1 LWAFAGTA
9 AGRSD
14 SFCVVQVDGPLD
26 PAALASTL
34 ASVVERHEILRTWF
48 HHLGGMSLPLQVI
61 GRDGAPS
68 LRETDLRGLDREEQ
82 EVEIERLVRTMRAH
96 PFDLT
101 RVPMLRAALARIA
114 ARRCLL
120 LLSLPALC
128 SDGTGLQILVQ
139 EIARCYEATGSGV
152 PLADDP
158 VQYCDLAEWLN
169 ALLESADTKKG
180 RDYWRQNVKS
190 EWTTA
195 RLPNARPSID
205 AAPVRFREVGLTLPS
220 ALSSRAG
227 EVAARFGARDSDF
240 LLACWQVF
248 LWRVKGDADFAVAIE
263 YGGREREETRRAL
276 GPLARSLPLRA
287 QVESGITFDEV
298 IRRTA
303 RAVREMGRWQEFFCW
318 EQLEAPGRDGEPQP
332 FLPFAFGFREPA
344 PASTAR
350 GVAFDLRAGW
360 GRDEPHRVRLSVS
373 GNGSAMRTE
382 LSFDTD
388 QFAPVEMRR
397 FLEQL
402 HALIDDAVREPLR
415 VASELSILS
424 RGERQALVF
433 ELNDT
438 ERPHEELCVHELFE
452 RQVGRTPDSIA
463 VVFEEEQ
470 ISFET
475 LDLRADQ
482 LARYLRSLGVGPETP
497 VALLVERGLEFVV
510 GLLAV
515 MKAGGAYVPFDPAQ
529 PRDRLAKLLDESRP
543 VVTLTLGTLADR
555 LPPGE
560 ARVFRFDTDWELV
573 ASPSD
578 EPLVREA
585 APANL
590 MYGMFTSGSTGRP
603 KAVGVE
609 HRQLVNYIIGIEQAL
624 ELRRDERFGLISTTA
639 ADLGNTAL
647 FPPLCL
653 GGCLHLI
660 SRERAFDGDALAEYL
675 DRQPIDCLKIVPSHL
690 EALRGSPRGRRLAPR
705 RQLVLGGEACR
716 DELVDEVKKGAPE
729 CVVFNHYGPTEA
741 TVGVLTHRVKR
752 ANHEPGVRSIP
763 LGRPIANTEI
773 YLLDLHGN
781 PVPAGIP
788 GELHI
793 GGASLARGYLG
804 RPEWTAER
812 FVPDPFGDRSGGRL
826 YRTGDLCR
834 FDAAGDVEFL
844 GRGDHQ
850 IKLRGYRI
858 EMGEIE
864 AVIRSAPG
872 VLQTLVVPRED
883 RPGDTRLTAYVVV
896 EHPASV
902 ALASRSHR
910 RLPNDMVIADLNEH
924 ETAFQ
929 YAEIFEDETYLRHGI
944 ELGEG
949 DCVFDVGANI
959 GMATLFFHSRRAN
972 LRIYAIEPV
981 PALVDVLRFNID
993 LYGIDAVVLPV
1004 GLSAASSEAKIVYYP
1019 GYSIMSGLY
1028 ADARE
1033 EAETVRTVMRNRELA
1048 GDAGVGELL
1057 PHLDEFL
1064 ERRFSGEAV
1073 SCRLRRLSD
1082 VIREQGVE
1090 RIDLLKIDVQKS
1102 ELDLLEGIDPEDW
1115 RKIRQIVLE
1124 VHDVEGRLAGV
1135 KELLSRMGFDLVV
1148 EQEASLG
1155 GTDRHHVY
1163 ASRDRT
1169 RRDSAPHRSGFRGP
1183 SLVTPPVLREFVKDK
1198 LPDYMQPSAYVLLEA
1213 LPLTANGKVDRAAL
1227 PSPEAAGSLRATSFA
1242 APRTAT
1248 ELELARIWSELLR
1261 LERVGIH
1268 DDFFALGGH
1277 SLLAMQLVSR
1287 VRSTF
1292 RVELPLREL
1301 FETPTVAKLAEA
1313 IERHDRA
1320 EGEQAPIRPSPR
1332 EGELPLS
1339 FAQQRLWFLDQL
1351 VPNNPFYNLASAVRL
1366 TGPLDVDALK
1376 RTLNEVVRR
1385 HEVLRTIFA
1394 PVEGQAAQSILPS
1407 LHVLVPVADLAALT
1421 GEAREREL
1429 NRLATSDAQRPFD
1442 LKRGPL
1448 LRASLIKLGEA
1459 HHAVLLAMHH
1469 IVSDGWSQG
1478 VLVRELAILYPAFAE
1493 GRPSPLPELPIQYA
1507 DFALWQRQSLTG
1519 DFRERQLSYWREQL
1533 SELPVV
1539 QLPADRPR
1547 PAMQSFR
1554 GARYLFGM
1562 PEPVAGALRTLSAS
1576 EGATLFMTLL
1586 GAFQVLLS
1594 RYCGLED
1601 IAVGSP
1607 IAGRTRSETEG
1618 LIGFFVNSLVLR
1630 TDLSGDPSFRE
1641 LLRRVR
1647 EVALEAYAHQDLPF
1661 EMLVEELHPARDPSR
1676 DPLFQ
1681 VMFALQNAPMPSVGT
1696 PHGLTLEP
1704 LHVETLTTKF
1714 DLTVAMWEWM
1724 SRLQG
1729 VVEYSTDL
1737 LDHTTVIRMMGH
1749 LTVLLEGI
1757 SASPEARL
1765 SALPLLARE
1774 ERLQLLFEWRGTT
1787 TEYPAEA
1794 CVQELFH
1801 ERAEAEPDRVALVRG
1816 EHQLTYGELNARAN
1830 GLARRL
1836 RSLGVGLETPVGICF
1851 ERSLEMVVGM
1861 LGVLKAGGCYVPL
1874 DPGYPEERL
1883 AFMLEYT
1890 GTGVV
1895 LVEEALADRIP
1906 EPAEPIVRVI
1916 VDAAGIEAEPDA
1928 ISSIG
1933 IGSENLAYV
1942 MSTSGSTGHPKGV
1955 EIRHRGVTRLL
1966 FGTSYVRLNADER
1979 FLHLSSVSFDAS
1991 TFELWGALLHGARCV
2006 LYPERVPAA
2015 AELARLIREQHVSTL
2030 WLTASLFNT
2039 VIDEDPQALSTV
2051 SQLLVGGEALS
2062 LPHVRRALDRL
2073 PAQIINGYGPTEN
2086 TTFTCCYKIP
2096 PVLKESLASVPIG
2109 PPIANTEAYVLDREM
2124 RPVPVGVFGE
2134 LLAGGDG
2141 LARGYMNRA
2150 ELTAEKFIPH
2160 PFGEAGSRL
2169 YRTGDLVRWRADG
2182 TLEFIARVDRQVK
2195 LRGFR
2200 IEPGEIEAGLL
2211 EHPAVSR
2218 AVVLERRD
2226 PHAAG
2231 RKLVAY
2237 VVVSP
2242 DPDGRTADADELRR
2256 FLAVKLP
2263 DYMIPAAFVSLESIP
2278 LTPSGKVDRDA
2289 LPAPERAGSDGFS
2302 TYVAPRTPVEEQLAA
2317 LWSEVLGID
2326 RVGVYDNFFELG
2338 GDSIL
2343 SIQVVARAYS
2353 RHLRFT
2359 PAQLFQHQTIA
2370 ELAPLAESTRAVAAE
2385 EGPVVGPV
2393 LLTPIQHWFFEQE
2406 LAEPHHFNQSMLLE
2420 VRERLDASCVR
2431 GAVDSVLA
2439 QHDALRLRFHKGESG
2454 WSQHNAPYTSAELG
2468 RVFWHVALGSLSP
2481 EEQLGAIEAAASRM
2495 QASLGLEAGPLL
2507 RVALFEVGPDSSRLL
2522 MVIHHLAIDGVSW
2535 RILSQ
2540 DLLTSY
2546 GQLKQ
2551 GLAAQLPPRTT
2562 SFKLWAERLA
2572 EYARSRAIE
2581 DEEPIWRSLIGSDSR
2596 PLPVD
2601 HVRGE
2606 NDVASAETVVEWLST
2621 EETHALLREAPKAY
2635 RAQINDVLLTAL
2647 VRAFGEWT
2655 GEPSLV
2661 LWLEGHGREELF
2673 ADVDLSRTVGWFTTM
2688 FPVRLELRGDENPGD
2703 ALESVKEQLRRVPRH
2718 GIGYGLLRYLRGR
2731 GLSIRSDLSF
2741 NYLGQFGQDSPEI
2754 SRYGPASESAGPS
2767 MSPGGRRSHQ
2777 LDFNCMVIGGRLRV
2791 LCRYSRNLNHRS
2803 TIEKLTAGYTRALR
2817 DVIAHCQ
2824 SHTTTAWRPSDF
2836 PLANLDQAK
2845 LDQVARILARVDE
2858 DSDRD

>member
-1 LWAFAGTA
+1 MSDFVEGYRLSPQQRRLWTFS
-9 AGRSD
+9 GRGACGAD
-14 SFCVVQVDGPLD
+14 SFCVVRVEGPLD
-26 PAALASTL
+26 PARLASTL

-48 HHLGGMSLPLQVI
+48 HHLGGMSMPLQVI

-68 LRETDLRGLDREEQ
+68 IRETDLRGLDREEQ
-82 EVEIERLVRTMRAH
+82 EIEIERLVRTMRAH

-101 RVPMLRAALARIA
+101 QVPMLRVALARIA

-139 EIARCYEATGSGV
+139 EIARCYEAVGSGV
-152 PLADDP
+152 PLADEP

-180 RDYWRQNVKS
+180 RDYWRQGVKS
-190 EWTTA
+190 EWTTV

-205 AAPVRFREVGLTLPS
+205 AAPVRFQEVGLTLSS
-220 ALSSRAG
+220 ALSSRVG

-248 LWRVKGDADFAVAIE
+248 LWRFTRDADFAVAIE
-263 YGGREREETRRAL
+263 YGGREREETQRAL

-287 QVESGITFDEV
+287 EVESGITFDEV

-303 RAVREMGRWQEFFCW
+303 RAVREMGRWQEFFSW
-318 EQLEAPGRDGEPQP
+318 EGLQARDREPQP
-332 FLPFAFGFREPA
+332 FLPFAFCFREPF
-344 PASTAR
+344 PPSTAR
-350 GVAFDLRAGW
+350 GVAFDMRAGW
-360 GRDEPHRVRLSVS
+360 SRDEPHRVRLSVIET
-373 GNGSAMRTE
+373 GSAIRTE
-382 LSFDTD
+382 LSFDAD
-388 QFAPVEMRR
+388 LFAPVEMRR

-402 HALIDDAVREPLR
+402 QALIDDAVREPGR

-438 ERPHEELCVHELFE
+438 ERAHEELCVHELFE
-452 RQVGRTPDSIA
+452 RQAGRRPEAIA

-475 LDLRADQ
+475 LDLRANG
-482 LARYLRSLGVGPETP
+482 LARHLRSLGVGPETP
-497 VALLVERGLEFVV
+497 VALLVERGLEFIV

-529 PRDRLAKLLDESRP
+529 PMDRLAKLLDESRP
-543 VVTLTLGTLADR
+543 VVTLTLGACADR

-573 ASPSD
+573 ESPGD
-578 EPLVREA
+578 EPHASEVT
-585 APANL
+585 PANL

-609 HRQLVNYIIGIEQAL
+609 HRQLVNYLIGIEEAL

-660 SRERAFDGDALAEYL
+660 SSERAFDGDALAEYL
-675 DRQPIDCLKIVPSHL
+675 DRQPLDCLKIVPSHL

-716 DELVDEVKKGAPE
+716 DELVDEVQKGSPG
-729 CVVFNHYGPTEA
+729 CVIFNHYGPTEA
-741 TVGVLTHRVKR
+741 AVGVLAHKVRSG
-752 ANHEPGVRSIP
+752 NHESGGRSIP

-812 FVPDPFGDRSGGRL
+812 FVPNPFADRSGARL

-844 GRGDHQ
+844 GRDDHQ

-864 AVIRSAPG
+864 AVLRSAPG
-872 VLQTLVVPRED
+872 VRQALVAPRED
-883 RPGDTRLTAYVVV
+883 RPGDTRLTAYVVLENPV
-896 EHPASV
+896 PAS
-902 ALASRSHR
+902 RPHR
-910 RLPNDMVIADLNEH
+910 RLLSEMVIADLNEQ
-924 ETAFQ
+924 T
-929 YAEIFEDETYLRHGI
+929 
-944 ELGEG
+944 
-949 DCVFDVGANI
+949 
-959 GMATLFFHSRRAN
+959 
-972 LRIYAIEPV
+972 
-981 PALVDVLRFNID
+981 
-993 LYGIDAVVLPV
+993 
-1004 GLSAASSEAKIVYYP
+1004 
-1019 GYSIMSGLY
+1019 
-1028 ADARE
+1028 
-1033 EAETVRTVMRNRELA
+1033 
-1048 GDAGVGELL
+1048 
-1057 PHLDEFL
+1057 
-1064 ERRFSGEAV
+1064 
-1073 SCRLRRLSD
+1073 
-1082 VIREQGVE
+1082 
-1090 RIDLLKIDVQKS
+1090 
-1102 ELDLLEGIDPEDW
+1102 PED
-1115 RKIRQIVLE
+1115 
-1124 VHDVEGRLAGV
+1124 
-1135 KELLSRMGFDLVV
+1135 
-1148 EQEASLG
+1148 
-1155 GTDRHHVY
+1155 
-1163 ASRDRT
+1163 
-1169 RRDSAPHRSGFRGP
+1169 
-1183 SLVTPPVLREFVKDK
+1183 LREFVKDK

-1227 PSPEAAGSLRATSFA
+1227 PSPEAAGSLRAASFT
-1242 APRTAT
+1242 APRTAA
-1248 ELELARIWSELLR
+1248 EQELARIWSEVLR
-1261 LERVGIH
+1261 VERVGVH

-1277 SLLAMQLVSR
+1277 SLLAMQLISR

-1292 RVELPLREL
+1292 GVELPLREL
-1301 FETPTVAKLAEA
+1301 FESPTVAKLAEA
-1313 IERHDRA
+1313 IERHDRGA
-1320 EGEQAPIRPSPR
+1320 GEAAPIRPAPR
-1332 EGELPLS
+1332 DGELPLS

-1351 VPNNPFYNLASAVRL
+1351 VPDNPFYNLASAVRL
-1366 TGPLDVDALK
+1366 SGPLDVDALQ

-1385 HEVLRTIFA
+1385 HEVLRTTFTA
-1394 PVEGQAAQSILPS
+1394 VEGRAAQSILPS
-1407 LHVLVPVADLAALT
+1407 LQVLLPVADLGGLT
-1421 GEAREREL
+1421 SEAREREL
-1429 NRLATSDAQRPFD
+1429 NRLATADAQRPFD

-1448 LRASLIKLGEA
+1448 LRASLIKLGDA
-1459 HHAVLLAMHH
+1459 HHVVLLAMHH

-1478 VLVRELAILYPAFAE
+1478 VLVRELAILYPAFAG

-1554 GARYLFGM
+1554 GARYLFGI
-1562 PEPVAGALRTLSAS
+1562 PEPVAGALRALSAS

-1601 IAVGSP
+1601 IPVGSP

-1630 TDLSGDPSFRE
+1630 TNLSGDPSFRE
-1641 LLRRVR
+1641 LVGRVR

-1661 EMLVEELHPARDPSR
+1661 EMLVEELDPARDPSR

-1681 VMFALQNAPMPSVGT
+1681 VMFALQNAPMPSVST
-1696 PHGLTLEP
+1696 PHELTLEP

-1714 DLTVAMWEWM
+1714 DMTVAMWEWM

-1737 LDHTTVIRMMGH
+1737 LDRTTVIRMMGH

-1757 SASPEARL
+1757 SASPDLRL
-1765 SALPLLARE
+1765 SALPLLTRE
-1774 ERLQLLFEWRGTT
+1774 ERLQLCEWRGRT

-1794 CVQELFH
+1794 CVHELFE
-1801 ERAEAEPDRVALVRG
+1801 ERAEAEPDRVALVLG
-1816 EHQLTYGELNARAN
+1816 ERQLTYGELNARAN
-1830 GLARRL
+1830 RLARHL
-1836 RSLGVGLETPVGICF
+1836 RSLGVGLETPVGLCF
-1851 ERSLEMVVGM
+1851 ERSLEMVVGI
-1861 LGVLKAGGCYVPL
+1861 LATLKAGGCYVPL
-1874 DPGYPEERL
+1874 DPGYPAERL

-1890 GTGVV
+1890 ETRVV
-1895 LVEEALADRIP
+1895 LTERALADTIPGPAQPLVRI
-1906 EPAEPIVRVI
+1906 E
-1916 VDAAGIEAEPDA
+1916 VDAARIEEPPDA
-1928 ISSIG
+1928 IPSMG
-1933 IGSENLAYV
+1933 IASENLAYV

-1955 EIRHRGVTRLL
+1955 EIRHRGVIRLL

-1979 FLHLSSVSFDAS
+1979 FLHLSPVSFDAS

-2006 LYPERVPAA
+2006 LYPDRIPDA
-2015 AELARLIREQHVSTL
+2015 AELARLIREQDVSTL

-2039 VIDEDPQALSTV
+2039 VIDEDPQALSPV
-2051 SQLLVGGEALS
+2051 AQLLVGGEALS

-2073 PAQIINGYGPTEN
+2073 PGQIINGYGPTEN
-2086 TTFTCCYKIP
+2086 TTFTCCYRIP
-2096 PVLKESLASVPIG
+2096 EALKESLASVPIG

-2124 RPVPVGVFGE
+2124 RPVPIGVFGE
-2134 LLAGGDG
+2134 LLVGGDG
-2141 LARGYMNRA
+2141 LARGYTKRA
-2150 ELTAEKFIPH
+2150 ELTAEKFVPH
-2160 PFGEAGSRL
+2160 PFGEPGSRL
-2169 YRTGDLVRWRADG
+2169 YRTGDLVRWRVEG
-2182 TLEFIARVDRQVK
+2182 ILEFIARVDRQVK

-2200 IEPGEIEAGLL
+2200 IELGEIEAALL

-2218 AVVLERRD
+2218 AVVHDRRD

-2231 RKLVAY
+2231 RRLVAY
-2237 VVVSP
+2237 VVASP
-2242 DPDGRTADADELRR
+2242 DPDGRAVDAGGLSRYLR
-2256 FLAVKLP
+2256 AKLP
-2263 DYMIPAAFVSLESIP
+2263 DYMIPAAFVFLESIP
-2278 LTPSGKVDRDA
+2278 LTGSGKVDREA
-2289 LPAPERAGSDGFS
+2289 LPAPERASLDGVS
-2302 TYVAPRTPVEEQLAA
+2302 TYVEPRTPVEEQLAA

-2326 RVGVYDNFFELG
+2326 RVGVHDNFFELG

-2343 SIQVVARAYS
+2343 SIQVVARAHS
-2353 RHLRFT
+2353 RRLHLT

-2370 ELAPLAESTRAVAAE
+2370 ELAPLVESTRAVAAE
-2385 EGPVVGPV
+2385 QGPVSGPV
-2393 LLTPIQHWFFEQE
+2393 RLTPIQHWFFEQE
-2406 LAEPHHFNQSMLLE
+2406 LAEPHHFNQAMLLE
-2420 VRERLDASCVR
+2420 VRERLDASVVR
-2431 GAVDSVLA
+2431 GAVDSILA
-2439 QHDALRLRFHKGESG
+2439 QHDALRLRFHEGESG
-2454 WSQHNAPYTSAELG
+2454 WSQHNAPYAPAEVR
-2468 RVFWHVALGSLSP
+2468 RVFSHVDLGSLSA
-2481 EEQLGAIEAAASRM
+2481 EEQHGAIEAAVSRL
-2495 QASLGLEAGPLL
+2495 QASLSLEAGPLL
-2507 RVALFEVGPDSSRLL
+2507 RVALFEVESGPSRLL

-2540 DLLTSY
+2540 DLLASY

-2551 GLAAQLPPRTT
+2551 GRAAQLPPKTT
-2562 SFKLWAERLA
+2562 SFKFWAERLD
-2572 EYARSRAIE
+2572 EYAQSQALE
-2581 DEEPIWRSLIGSDSR
+2581 DEERFWRSLIGADSH

-2601 HVRGE
+2601 HDRGE
-2606 NDVASAETVVEWLST
+2606 NEVASAETVIDWLST
-2621 EETHALLREAPKAY
+2621 EETRSLLRDAPKAY
-2635 RAQINDVLLTAL
+2635 RARINDVLLTAL
-2647 VRAFGEWT
+2647 VRAFSEWT
-2655 GEPSLV
+2655 REPSLV

-2673 ADVDLSRTVGWFTTM
+2673 EDVDLSRTVGWFTTM
-2688 FPVRLELRGDENPGD
+2688 FPLRLELRGVENLED
-2703 ALESVKEQLRRVPRH
+2703 AVESVKEQLRRVPRN

-2741 NYLGQFGQDSPEI
+2741 NYLGQFGQDSMEL
-2754 SRYGPASESAGPS
+2754 SRYGLAAESVGPS
-2767 MSPGGRRSHQ
+2767 MSPRGRRSHQ
-2777 LDFNCMVIGGRLRV
+2777 LDFNCVVLGGRLRV
-2791 LCRYSRNLNHRS
+2791 LCRYSRNLNRRS
-2803 TIEKLTAGYTRALR
+2803 TIENLTAGYMRALR
-2817 DVIAHCQ
+2817 DLIAHCQ
-2824 SHTTTAWRPSDF
+2824 THTTTRWTPSDF
-2836 PLANLDQAK
+2836 PLANLDQGK

-2858 DSDRD
+2858 DGEGA